1 MSAFVDKVMLDLS
14 DPAKLS
20 ELVSPAA
27 DTTHTRVRQLFAIVY
42 AMPFATLHDVLTV
55 DVLET
60 DFQRPL
66 FPPRRLA
73 GTWTQTT
80 PSYTRTDVLYEGL
93 DGLVPEWVDVSVRLA
108 LTVVLEI
115 DAGEVDSV
123 QLNDLGAFSTLAEFQ
138 AKFRYFD
145 LDAFMAEHGI
155 TNVEELRSAYRY
167 LLGEVQ
173 LKAIPPFN
181 PGDPANQ
188 RRFELNLALLI
199 RDAIDVASCLRD
211 ARMARE
217 AVERALSYHR
227 DVGEAEVRTPYAPV
241 LILPET
247 AVAATGSSESALET
261 FFAAQQVLAVF
272 IPT

>member
-27 DTTHTRVRQLFAIVY
+27 DTTHARVRQLFAIVY

-73 GTWTQTT
+73 GTWTQTA

-93 DGLVPEWVDVSVRLA
+93 DGLVPEWVDVSARLA
-108 LTVVLEI
+108 LTVVLEV
-115 DAGEVDSV
+115 DAGEIESV
-123 QLNDLGAFSTLAEFQ
+123 QLGDLGAFSTLAEFR

-145 LDAFMAEHGI
+145 LDAFMAEHRI
-155 TNVEELRSAYRY
+155 TNVAELQSAYRY
-167 LLGEVQ
+167 LLGEVK

-188 RRFELNLALLI
+188 RRFELNLVLLI
-199 RDAIDVASCLRD
+199 RDGIDVAACLRD
-211 ARMARE
+211 ARLARE
-217 AVERALSYHR
+217 AVERALPYHR
-227 DVGEAEVRTPYAPV
+227 DVGEAEVQTPYAPV
-241 LILPET
+241 LILPEA
-247 AVAATGSSESALET
+247 AVAATGSSESALEA
-261 FFAAQQVLAVF
+261 FFAAQQFLAVF
-272 IPT
+272 VPT